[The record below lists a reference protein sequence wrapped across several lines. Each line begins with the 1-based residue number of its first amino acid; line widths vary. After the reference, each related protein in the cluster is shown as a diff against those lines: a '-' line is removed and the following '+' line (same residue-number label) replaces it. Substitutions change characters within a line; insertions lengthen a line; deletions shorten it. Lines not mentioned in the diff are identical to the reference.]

1 MRREGLN
8 WLLKLALAV
17 ACLPAALR
25 AEDARGL
32 PQHLGDTG
40 LYVAGSITQLNPG
53 VLPFSPQ
60 YPLWSDGAVKRR
72 WIWLPPGASI
82 DAGAPDAWEFP
93 PGTKLWKEFA
103 HDRVL
108 ETRYIERGADG
119 QWRFGSYVW
128 SADGKDA
135 VLAPVGGLRDLPV
148 LSSSAGDSRA
158 APGAKYTIPSE
169 DDCRACHEGAPVPV
183 LGFSALQLSPD
194 RDPLA
199 PHAER
204 VKGSVD
210 LESLAARGLLRN
222 LPAALLAQ
230 PPRIAA
236 SSPAERAALG
246 YLHGNCGNCHNN
258 EGPLA
263 VLEMTLAQRIAAA
276 PAQEDTHANQVL
288 SSIVGVQSQFRP
300 RGAPQNAARIAPGHL
315 DASVIALRMSSRDPL
330 QQMPPLG
337 TAAVDAEALALLG
350 RWIESLSTQSSN

>member
-1 MRREGLN
+1 MPRGFLN
-8 WLLKLALAV
+8 WMLKLALAV
-17 ACLPAALR
+17 ACLPAVVR

-32 PQHLGDTG
+32 PQRLGDTG
-40 LYVAGSITQLNPG
+40 LYVGAGQLNPD

-60 YPLWSDGAVKRR
+60 YPLWSDGAAKRR

-82 DAGAPDAWEFP
+82 DASAPDAWQFP

-103 HDRVL
+103 HGSAL
-108 ETRYIERGADG
+108 ETRFIERGADG
-119 QWRFGSYVW
+119 IWRFGSYVW
-128 SADGKDA
+128 NEAGTEA
-135 VLAPVGGLRDLPV
+135 VLAPPRGLRDLP
-148 LSSSAGDSRA
+148 AA
-158 APGAKYTIPSE
+158 KAPGAVYTIPSE

-204 VKGSVD
+204 AKGDVD
-210 LESLAARGLLRN
+210 LKSLAARGLLRN
-222 LPAALLAQ
+222 LPLTLLAQ
-230 PPRIAA
+230 PPRINA

-246 YLHGNCGNCHNN
+246 YLHGNCGNCHND

-263 VLEMTLAQRIAAA
+263 VLEMTLAQRVSAA
-276 PAQEDTHANQVL
+276 PAQETTHANQVL

-300 RGAPQNAARIAPGHL
+300 RGAPQNAARIVPGHL
-315 DASVIALRMSSRDPL
+315 DASVIALRMNSRDPL

-337 TAAVDAEALALLG
+337 TSAVDAEALALLS
-350 RWIESLSTQSSN
+350 RWIESLSNPSSN